1 MPESPPP
8 DVFHNI
14 VNELEVG
21 VYIVDRFRKI
31 TYWNKGAERLT
42 GYLRQDVVGRFCKDN
57 ILVHCDQDGHE
68 LCGDEC
74 PLLSA
79 IGEGMVRE
87 AQIYLRHHD
96 GHRVPVHVQ
105 AMPLRDKSG
114 AVTGAAEI
122 FVERI
127 EVPQFCLP
135 ETVFAAYGCLDEES
149 GIANRGLTETHL
161 GECLDRFRHH
171 GIRFA
176 MFVIRMDRLE
186 EFRAQHGKDAS
197 AAMVRSVA
205 RTLQHTLPVSG
216 FLGRWD
222 ADRFLI
228 AIPYA
233 GRAPLETIGEQVRVL
248 ITCTTVPWWG
258 DHLSVDASVR
268 MTRERVDDTLEAL
281 RERIETCFD
290 ERKQAGLEQ
299 GDGGSA

>member
-8 DVFHNI
+8 EVFHNI

-31 TYWNKGAERLT
+31 TYWNKGAEKLT

-79 IGEGMVRE
+79 IGEGTGTE

-96 GHRVPVHVQ
+96 GHRVPVRVQ
-105 AMPLRDKSG
+105 ALPLRDRSG

-122 FVERI
+122 FVERV
-127 EVPQFCLP
+127 EVPEFCAP
-135 ETVFAAYGCLDEES
+135 EIVLAASGCQDEES
-149 GIANRGLTETHL
+149 GVANRSLTESHL
-161 GECLDRFRHH
+161 GECIDRFQDH
-171 GIRFA
+171 GIQFA
-176 MFVIRMDRLE
+176 VLVIRLDGLE
-186 EFRAQHGKDAS
+186 DFRAQHGKEAT

-205 RTLQHTLPVSG
+205 RTLQHTLPPSG

-222 ADRFLI
+222 TERFLI
-228 AIPYA
+228 ALAYA
-233 GRAPLETIGEQVRVL
+233 GRAPLEKIGERLRVL
-248 ITCTTVPWWG
+248 IRCTSVPWWG
-258 DHLSVDASVR
+258 DHLSIGAWVR
-268 MTRERVDDTLEAL
+268 MTTGQPDDTLQAL
-281 RERIETCFD
+281 RERIETCFLD
-290 ERKQAGLEQ
+290 KPAGMKQE
-299 GDGGSA
+299 DGGGA